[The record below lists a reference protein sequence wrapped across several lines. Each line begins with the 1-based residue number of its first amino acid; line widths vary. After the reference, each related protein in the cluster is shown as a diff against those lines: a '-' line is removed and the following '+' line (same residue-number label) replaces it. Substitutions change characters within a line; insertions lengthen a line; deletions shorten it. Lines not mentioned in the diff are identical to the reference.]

1 MSFFSKPQAILC
13 DRDGTLIEDSH
24 FLSHPDQIEWIPGVL
39 EALKFLKTQD
49 ISVLVVTN
57 QSGVARGYFPVEAV
71 EAVNDK
77 MRRDAEAATGA
88 IADFYYCPHYPQGQV
103 IEYSCVCECRKPSP
117 GLFLQAIAHHS
128 LDPTRCW
135 AIGDRLRDLEPGL
148 QLGMKAFL
156 VKTGYGIQEQQELS
170 KSRFSEQITVV
181 SSMPEIINL
190 IPNESNYPQS
200 KKFNVTH
207 SVG

>member
-1 MSFFSKPQAILC
+1 MPYFSKPQAILC

-39 EALKFLKTQD
+39 EALKFLNTQD
-49 ISVLVVTN
+49 IPVFVLTN

-71 EAVNDK
+71 GVVNGK

-88 IADFYYCPHYPQGQV
+88 IADFYYCPHHPQGQV
-103 IEYSCVCECRKPSP
+103 IQYSYVCDCRKPSP

-170 KSRFSEQITVV
+170 KSPFYEQITVV
-181 SSMPEIINL
+181 SSMPEIMDL
-190 IPNESNYPQS
+190 IQNES
-200 KKFNVTH
+200 KMLNVTP
-207 SVG
+207 

>member
-1 MSFFSKPQAILC
+1 MPSFSKPQAILC

-39 EALKFLKTQD
+39 EALKFLNTQD
-49 ISVLVVTN
+49 IPVFVLTN

-71 EAVNDK
+71 GVVNGK

-88 IADFYYCPHYPQGQV
+88 IADFYYCPHHPQGQV
-103 IEYSCVCECRKPSP
+103 IQYSYVCDCRKPSP

-170 KSRFSEQITVV
+170 KSPFYEQITVV
-181 SSMPEIINL
+181 SSMPEIMDL
-190 IPNESNYPQS
+190 IQNES
-200 KKFNVTH
+200 KMLNVTP
-207 SVG
+207 

>member
-1 MSFFSKPQAILC
+1 MQFFSKPQAILC

-39 EALKFLKTQD
+39 EALKFLKTLD

-88 IADFYYCPHYPQGQV
+88 IAEFYYCPHHPQGQV
-103 IEYSCVCECRKPSP
+103 IKYSYVCECRKPSP
-117 GLFLQAIAHHS
+117 GLFLQAIADHS

-135 AIGDRLRDLEPGL
+135 AIGDRLRDVEPGL

-156 VKTGYGIQEQQELS
+156 VETGYGIQEQQDLS
-170 KSRFSEQITVV
+170 KSPFSEQITVV

-190 IPNESNYPQS
+190 ISNESNYPQL

-207 SVG
+207 